1 MNRIKSI
8 LSVLLAFV
16 GVCSSLRAADSSA
29 AQEIRNRWPVGATLI
44 YLAESGTVRKGAVV
58 AVLDPAALVNEVR
71 RLEGL
76 LGGAQTE
83 QKSLQEQRA
92 KAGEADASPQKL
104 VKESE
109 EAQKLYADYDA
120 MIGELS
126 LQQALNDAS
135 LAYDQERVR
144 FNARDK
150 LLNEG
155 FIQKTEYDLQGG
167 KLQSAKIAADL
178 ARAKLNRFLNGER
191 PQKEAELAQKVEEAK
206 SALKKAEA
214 KNAAAK
220 EQTTGRLA
228 ELSKKINALQSAI
241 GAAKEQLGTIVLA
254 APANGSFQPR
264 SSEETSSPPV
274 RVGSLI
280 GPGELI
286 GHFQAQ

>member
-1 MNRIKSI
+1 MNRINSI

-76 LGGAQTE
+76 LGSAQTE

-104 VKESE
+104 VKEAE

-126 LQQALNDAS
+126 LQQTLNDAS

-178 ARAKLNRFLNGER
+178 ARAKLNRFLNGEK

-228 ELSKKINALQSAI
+228 ELSKKIPALQAAI
-241 GAAKEQLGTIVLA
+241 GTAKEQLGTIALT
-254 APANGSFQPR
+254 APANGCFQPR
-264 SSEETSSPPV
+264 ASEETALPPV